1 MILVIPAENVGILFK
16 SRLQGYMLPGC
27 IHFGKTE
34 LASKFGNNLVKTLK
48 YSKIFLYY
56 SLFSCLG
63 KMSVFTRKF
72 IKKDTFPV
80 FEHRVQYRTFEFIIK
95 RSIDESV
102 ESLENS
108 NR

>member
-1 MILVIPAENVGILFK
+1 MIMVLPAVGIFFK
-16 SRLQGYMLPGC
+16 LRLQGYMLPGC
-27 IHFGKTE
+27 IHFGKLE
-34 LASKFGNNLVKTLK
+34 LASKFGNILVK